1 MGISPGFRPCLGS
14 YGEFQHLGWL
24 CGSTGKLVFIDETQ
38 CWKANSSMS
47 LWFRSMCLIYSN
59 LVYLYQ
65 LQICSLLRCMMIPNW
80 CIDTLKG
87 SVSLFL
93 MTSVH
98 HSFHAGPSRWRNTWI
113 MLGKNFEM
121 AARPGI
127 SGIPRG
133 FFFTCDNRNR
143 WVSGVKFFLETI
155 GVFY

>member
-47 LWFRSMCLIYSN
+47 LWFGSMCLIYSN

-87 SVSLFL
+87 SIPLFDDERPPFFPCW
-93 MTSVH
+93 
-98 HSFHAGPSRWRNTWI
+98 SFPLKEYLDYARKELRDGREAWDFRNPQ
-113 MLGKNFEM
+113 
-121 AARPGI
+121 R
-127 SGIPRG
+127 

-143 WVSGVKFFLETI
+143 WVSGVNFFLETI